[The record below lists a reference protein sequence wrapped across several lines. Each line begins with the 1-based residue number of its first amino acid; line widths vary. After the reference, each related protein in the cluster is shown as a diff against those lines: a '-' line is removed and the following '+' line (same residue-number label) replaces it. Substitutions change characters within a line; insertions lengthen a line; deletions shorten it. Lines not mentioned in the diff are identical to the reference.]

1 MLTYI
6 AFYKLLF
13 TVELSVAEF
22 LFTFRLKKRSY
33 YPLRFA
39 AVVIALMGVAAI
51 PIPMNAFWSTSL
63 VFLAMFGLSVLGLW
77 FCYDESFAN
86 VFFCAMASYTVQHF
100 AYELSCLFLA
110 LLEIG
115 TSPMRGMYSNEPM
128 DFSKFDRST
137 VLAATLYLMCYLMSY
152 WLLFLLFGRK
162 IKKDTDMKI
171 KSMVLLGL
179 IAAGL
184 LADIVISSVVT
195 YYVTDH
201 FIGAVIAYITNMLC
215 CVLLLGCQ
223 FNQLSTNVIQG
234 ELDFV
239 RRLWQQ
245 EKEQYEVS
253 RDNIDLINIKCH
265 DMRHKIRSITE
276 NALSAEE
283 IAEIENSI
291 SIYDSAVK
299 TGNAALDVI
308 LTEKSL
314 RCHGNDISF
323 TCVADG
329 SLLNFMSESDIY
341 SLFGNI
347 LDNAIEAANC
357 LEKDRRV
364 IGVTAKRTHDF
375 LTVNAHNYY
384 DGNLVFADGLPVTTK
399 KDKLYHGFGMKSVR
413 MICEKY
419 GGNLS
424 VGCKDGIFTLKI
436 LFVISESE
444 QLKEKV

>member
-63 VFLAMFGLSVLGLW
+63 VFMAMFGLSVLGLW

-276 NALSAEE
+276 NTLSAEE

-341 SLFGNI
+341 SLFGNVM
-347 LDNAIEAANC
+347 DNAIEATVKIP
-357 LEKDRRV
+357 ERDGRT
-364 IGVTAKRTHDF
+364 IGLKIKQIGNFVS
-375 LTVNAHNYY
+375 VNAKNTF
-384 DGNLVFADGLPVTTK
+384 DGNLELDKRGLPITTK
-399 KDKLYHGFGMKSVR
+399 SDKNYHGFGIKSVSYLA
-413 MICEKY
+413 EKY

-424 VGCKDGIFTLKI
+424 VAADDGVFDLNL
-436 LFVISESE
+436 LFPIVQADKTE
-444 QLKEKV
+444 

>member
-1 MLTYI
+1 MGYTLGTPVLNLISGADVSSYRS
-6 AFYKLLF
+6 ALL
-13 TVELSVAEF
+13 LLVAGGSLYAGETLLYYVLVIF
-22 LFTFRLKKRSY
+22 RRQKSLFVLY
-33 YPLRFA
+33 G
-39 AVVIALMGVAAI
+39 I
-51 PIPMNAFWSTSL
+51 
-63 VFLAMFGLSVLGLW
+63 VFLAALAVTGPLVRTHGIMGGAAAYFLM
-77 FCYDESFAN
+77 
-86 VFFCAMASYTVQHF
+86 MA
-100 AYELSCLFLA
+100 
-110 LLEIG
+110 
-115 TSPMRGMYSNEPM
+115 
-128 DFSKFDRST
+128 
-137 VLAATLYLMCYLMSY
+137 
-152 WLLFLLFGRK
+152 LLFLLFGRK

-341 SLFGNI
+341 SLFGNVM
-347 LDNAIEAANC
+347 DNAIEATVKIP
-357 LEKDRRV
+357 ERDGRT
-364 IGVTAKRTHDF
+364 IGLKIKQIGNFVS
-375 LTVNAHNYY
+375 VNVKNTF
-384 DGNLVFADGLPVTTK
+384 DGNLELDKRGLPVTTK
-399 KDKLYHGFGMKSVR
+399 SDKNYHGFGIKSVSYLV
-413 MICEKY
+413 EKY

-424 VGCKDGIFTLKI
+424 VAADDGVFDLNL
-436 LFVISESE
+436 LFPIE
-444 QLKEKV
+444 QADKTE